1 MRAPLAWLLFALG
14 AAVPSMA
21 VLVVALRAASTESAR
36 VREEQLAERVAT
48 ARATK
53 RDVDAAFA
61 RAKETLR
68 RLEPAAISRLESRLM
83 AEKPD
88 VADIVVMG
96 AEGQMLVPKPLPDE
110 PLSPPECLAD
120 RAALLEGGRIAA
132 RDRIVG
138 GCPHLK
144 SEQGRYLWPLLALER
159 VAEGATPAEAVVSWL
174 DEHAARLGPTER
186 SVLRAR
192 VALLPKGARDAA
204 LRALARPLSL
214 HRTLVAL
221 LAEPPGGDSVEAGL
235 RVHRGRYL
243 SLVRPIFEGVDAG
256 FVFHESSLI
265 NAPGLPA
272 HLTLAAGARGD
283 ATDVALTPNL
293 VVHVEPK
300 NAAALDAQARR
311 SGHRIFAVGVAG
323 VLTAVALATLLFARA
338 RRAQRL
344 AELRTDFVAA
354 VSHELRTPLASVQML
369 SELLEAGDL
378 SGDERPEVERTLAGE
393 ARRLSATVERMLRF
407 GALARGRLS
416 VQKSRVPA
424 SRILEDARDRF
435 HKAHP
440 DKEIVVDTSP
450 TLEIDVDPGLVGLV
464 LDNLLSNAAKY
475 AAEGQPYRI
484 EARREGRHALVSV
497 SDSGPGVAAHARRQI
512 FSPFERADDRLS
524 RATEG
529 TGVGLSLVRGV
540 ARAHG
545 GDASVESAVGVGS
558 TFVVRFPMGGP

>member
-14 AAVPSMA
+14 AAIPSVA

-36 VREEQLAERVAT
+36 AREEQLAERVAT
-48 ARATK
+48 AQAIQ
-53 RDVDAAFA
+53 RDVDAALA
-61 RAKETLR
+61 RAKEALR
-68 RLEPAAISRLESRLM
+68 RLEPAAVSRLEPRLM

-88 VADIVVMG
+88 FADVVVMG
-96 AEGQMLVPKPLPDE
+96 AEGQLLVPKPMSDE
-110 PLSPPECLAD
+110 PPSPPGCLTD
-120 RAALLEGGRIAA
+120 RAELLKGDRIAA

-159 VAEGATPAEAVVSWL
+159 VAEGSTPAEAIASWI
-174 DEHAARLGPTER
+174 DEHATRLAPAER

-192 VALLPKGARDAA
+192 VTPLPEEVRGAI
-204 LRALARPLSL
+204 LRALARPLAL
-214 HRTLVAL
+214 PRTLAAL
-221 LAEPPGGDSVEAGL
+221 LTEPRGSDSVEAGL
-235 RVHRGRYL
+235 RIHRGRYL
-243 SLVRPIFEGVDAG
+243 ALVRPMPEGLEAG
-256 FVFHESSLI
+256 FVVHEASMI
-265 NAPGLPA
+265 GAPGVPA
-272 HLTLAAGARGD
+272 HLVLAPGARRD
-283 ATDVALTPNL
+283 ATDVALTPEL

-300 NAAALDAQARR
+300 DGAALDAQARR
-311 SGHRIFAVGVAG
+311 SGHRILAVGVAG
-323 VLTAVALATLLFARA
+323 LLTAVALAAVLFARA
-338 RRAQRL
+338 RKAQRL

-354 VSHELRTPLASVQML
+354 VSHELRTPLASVRML

-378 SGDERPEVERTLAGE
+378 PNDERPEVERTLAGE

-416 VQKSRVPA
+416 VQKSRMRA
-424 SRILEDARDRF
+424 ACILEDARDRF

-440 DKEIVVDTSP
+440 DKEIIVDAPKS
-450 TLEIDVDPGLVGLV
+450 LEMDVDPALVGLA

-475 AAEGQPYRI
+475 AAEGHPYRI
-484 EARREGRHALVSV
+484 EARRDGHHALLSV
-497 SDSGPGVAAHARRQI
+497 SDSGPGIAACAQRRI

-545 GDASVESAVGVGS
+545 GDAFVKSTVGVGS
-558 TFVVRFPMGGP
+558 TFVVRVPMEGS